1 MLASGS
7 PTNCKKMLN
16 YGSANLA
23 VPEFFGAIEKSAL
36 SAWIRE
42 SPSLFAFYF
51 ILLLHTVGLS
61 IVVGANVVVDLRILG
76 IASALPLKPLKR
88 LFATMWAGLGINGA
102 TGVLLLIAYPTKSL
116 TNPLFYLKLSLI
128 AFAVIA
134 MQRLHARVFGDA
146 SLSEAS
152 MIARGK
158 TMAMWSLVLWIGAI
172 AAGRL
177 LAETFKYLTYADIL
191 KGKA

>member
-1 MLASGS
+1 M
-7 PTNCKKMLN
+7 
-16 YGSANLA
+16 A
-23 VPEFFGAIEKSAL
+23 VPELFGAIERSEL
-36 SAWIRE
+36 STWIRE

-61 IVVGANVVVDLRILG
+61 LLVGANAVVDLRILG
-76 IASALPLKPLKR
+76 VASALPLKPLKQ
-88 LFATMWAGLGINGA
+88 LFRVMWVGLGINAA

-116 TNPLFYLKLSLI
+116 TNPLFYAKLSLI
-128 AFAVIA
+128 AFAVII
-134 MQRLHARVFGDA
+134 MHRINARVFGDA
-146 SLSEAS
+146 SLSDAS

-158 TMAMWSLVLWIGAI
+158 TMAMWSLALWIGAI

-177 LAETFKYLTYADIL
+177 LAETFKYLTYADVL

>member
-1 MLASGS
+1 
-7 PTNCKKMLN
+7 
-16 YGSANLA
+16 LA
-23 VPEFFGAIEKSAL
+23 VPEFFGAIERSGL
-36 SAWIRE
+36 STWIRE

-61 IVVGANVVVDLRILG
+61 LVVGANLVVDLRILG
-76 IASALPLKPLKR
+76 VASALPLKPLKQ
-88 LFATMWAGLGINGA
+88 LFGIMWVGLGVNGA
-102 TGVLLLIAYPTKSL
+102 TGMLLLIAYPTKSL
-116 TNPLFYLKLSLI
+116 TNPLFYVKLLLI
-128 AFAVIA
+128 AFAVIS
-134 MQRLHARVFGDA
+134 MRRIDVRIFGDTT
-146 SLSEAS
+146 LSEAS

-158 TMAMWSLVLWIGAI
+158 VMAMWSLVLWIGAI

>member
-1 MLASGS
+1 M
-7 PTNCKKMLN
+7 
-16 YGSANLA
+16 A
-23 VPEFFGAIEKSAL
+23 VPEFFGAIERSGL
-36 SAWIRE
+36 STWIRE

-61 IVVGANVVVDLRILG
+61 LVVGANVVVDLRILG
-76 IASALPLKPLKR
+76 VASALPLKPLKQ
-88 LFATMWAGLGINGA
+88 LFGIMWVGLGINGA

-116 TNPLFYLKLSLI
+116 TNPLFYLKLLLI
-128 AFAVIA
+128 AFAVVT
-134 MQRLHARVFGDA
+134 MQRIDARVFGDA
-146 SLSEAS
+146 RLSEAS
-152 MIARGK
+152 MVARGK
-158 TMAMWSLVLWIGAI
+158 MMAMWSLALWIGAI

>member
-1 MLASGS
+1 M
-7 PTNCKKMLN
+7 
-16 YGSANLA
+16 A
-23 VPEFFGAIEKSAL
+23 VPEFFGTIERSGL
-36 SAWIRE
+36 STWIRE

-51 ILLLHTVGLS
+51 ILLLHTVGLALA
-61 IVVGANVVVDLRILG
+61 VGANVVIDLRILG
-76 IASALPLKPLKR
+76 VASALPVKPLKQ
-88 LFATMWAGLGINGA
+88 LFRIMWAGLGINGA

-116 TNPLFYLKLSLI
+116 TNPVFYAKLFFI
-128 AFAVIA
+128 AFAVIV
-134 MQRLHARVFGDA
+134 MQRIDARVFGD
-146 SLSEAS
+146 SSVSEAS

-158 TMAMWSLVLWIGAI
+158 AMAIWSLVLWTGAI

>member
-1 MLASGS
+1 MV
-7 PTNCKKMLN
+7 
-16 YGSANLA
+16 
-23 VPEFFGAIEKSAL
+23 VPEFFGTIERSGL
-36 SAWIRE
+36 STWIRE

-61 IVVGANVVVDLRILG
+61 LVVGANVVVDLRILG
-76 IASALPLKPLKR
+76 VASALPLKPLKQ
-88 LFATMWAGLGINGA
+88 LVGIMWVGLGINGA

-116 TNPLFYLKLSLI
+116 TNPLFYAKLSLI
-128 AFAVIA
+128 GFAVII
-134 MQRLHARVFGDA
+134 MQRINAHVFGNA

-158 TMAMWSLVLWIGAI
+158 TMAMWSLALWTGAI

-191 KGKA
+191 KGKANL